1 MTRRDV
7 VKLRIG
13 DRVEWYPSREEGT
26 VLRTGWTAATL
37 PGRFGRWFDVRWF
50 GVETGKDVG
59 VARYYDWEM
68 VLENINRLPT
78 GHRG

>member
-13 DRVEWYPSREEGT
+13 DRVEWYSSGEEGT
-26 VLRTGWTAATL
+26 VRRTGWTDATL
-37 PGRFGRWFDVRWF
+37 PGRFGRWFDVQWN
-50 GVETGKDVG
+50 ETV
-59 VARYYDWEM
+59 RYYDWD
-68 VLENINRLPT
+68 VVALKNINRLPT